1 MNNAKDRAKA
11 TVQNPHDLFQT
22 SGDRQL
28 RADDLLAEGK
38 TTATTAHLVEGKS
51 EKASIARGKSEQDR
65 FVKTSKNATSAQTQ
79 KQKKSSGSQLQS
91 KQNAQSVIQTSQQ
104 ADQQTSQ
111 QEVVFAQAQDRAH
124 TQGVQSTPSANT
136 TQPTSTQRA
145 KAARRRFENTSK
157 TQKAHLQDTQ
167 KRITPVEAA
176 SALTGVITSEL
187 DDTDE
192 LKGSGTLDK
201 GARST
206 RRAFKAYQ
214 KHTQTQTA
222 GIKAT
227 TEAKSISGSSA
238 AQSSYRSKTIMHAH
252 AMKANAAKATQAT
265 TSAMGAQT
273 QAAVVKGIGGVASAG
288 AGSVGGAPAAAIG
301 AAVVAVIAAI
311 LALLLLVGSIA
322 GTEEDPHLDNLPEG
336 ITYEMVKAAVECQE
350 LYGHPAGAT
359 LTQIVV
365 ESSGTHDGLSALGA
379 PPHNNLFGIKYV
391 AGYSDQSEYVSGFSM
406 WTTQEDL
413 GGGNM
418 VTIQAPF
425 CDFASPKDCIYY
437 RSAEFLQGSRYAN
450 NALIQEAI
458 AECSSDKMFEG
469 LKDAGYATASNYVE
483 TLKAICEQYDFY
495 RFDNMTLED
504 LEDYAAGGGVI
515 SGSHGAEYANATP
528 EQKRIADAAMSTPFA
543 GDGWCAAWVSN
554 VYANAGYG
562 SVGGN
567 ACDMYWAFCTSTN
580 KDELQVGMIIATPH
594 SPYGSLGFT
603 YGHVGIYVGDNKVMH
618 NGSSGVITQ
627 ELDSWIEE
635 YSYLCTAGWGY
646 PPNWS

>member
-1 MNNAKDRAKA
+1 MNYANDISNTSTQKPDG
-11 TVQNPHDLFQT
+11 LFQT

-28 RADDLLAEGK
+28 RADNLLAEGK
-38 TTATTAHLVEGKS
+38 TTATSARLVEGKS
-51 EKASIARGKSEQDR
+51 EKPSMARGASEQNSFSR
-65 FVKTSKNATSAQTQ
+65 AEKGTSKQAQ
-79 KQKKSSGSQLQS
+79 KQKKNAEGQLLCQ
-91 KQNAQSVIQTSQQ
+91 QGAQSVVQSSSQKEASGQTQEVISSQDKRSQAAPKTTNTSATQRSQAARRHHESANKAQKARSQQ
-104 ADQQTSQ
+104 A
-111 QEVVFAQAQDRAH
+111 E
-124 TQGVQSTPSANT
+124 
-136 TQPTSTQRA
+136 
-145 KAARRRFENTSK
+145 
-157 TQKAHLQDTQ
+157 
-167 KRITPVEAA
+167 KRITPVSAA
-176 SALTGVITSEL
+176 SALTGVVTSEL

-192 LKGSGTLDK
+192 LRGSGTLDK
-201 GARST
+201 GARTT

-214 KHTQTQTA
+214 KHIESQ
-222 GIKAT
+222 
-227 TEAKSISGSSA
+227 SGSQVIADTKSVAANTASQSA
-238 AQSSYRSKTIMHAH
+238 YKSKTIMHAH
-252 AMKANAAKATQAT
+252 TAKANAAHTATAMSAKTQALT
-265 TSAMGAQT
+265 A
-273 QAAVVKGIGGVASAG
+273 KGVASVAG
-288 AGSVGGAPAAAIG
+288 AGAGGVSSAPAAAIAG
-301 AAVVAVIAAI
+301 VVIAVIAAV

-322 GTEEDPHLDNLPEG
+322 GAEEEPRLENLPEG

-350 LYGHPAGAT
+350 VYGHPAGAT

-365 ESSGTHDGLSALGA
+365 ESSGTNNGLSALA
-379 PPHNNLFGIKYV
+379 SSPHNNLFGIKYV
-391 AGYSDQSEYVSGFSM
+391 AGYSDQSDYVSGFTL

-413 GGGNM
+413 GGGAM

-425 CDFASPKDCIYY
+425 CDFATPKDCIYY
-437 RSAEFLQGSRYAN
+437 RSAEFLQGSRYAD